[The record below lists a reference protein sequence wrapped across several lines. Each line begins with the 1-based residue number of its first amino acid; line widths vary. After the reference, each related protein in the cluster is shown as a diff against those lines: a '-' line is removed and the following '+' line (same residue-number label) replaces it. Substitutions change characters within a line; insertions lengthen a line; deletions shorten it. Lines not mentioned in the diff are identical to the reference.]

1 MCKISSNTILKK
13 IIKLKG
19 REVIETEDIVA
30 VEKKLNIYVNK
41 KPYAQITYLPGEERE
56 LGVGILFSNKLLNH
70 SSEIDTIDF
79 DCSTTTLH
87 ILLKNKKKQIVKRTP
102 SSHPV
107 YLADLEQARSLFFS
121 KTENFKKTGCV
132 HSCLILSKTFKEL
145 AFGEDIGRHN
155 AFDKAIGKLLLD
167 NTLNNAHIGIV
178 SSRISFEIIQ
188 KAITLGLG
196 VLAGVSAPT
205 SLSIDL
211 AQNSYITLIGFFRE
225 NRMNIY
231 THGERIVISDH

>member
-1 MCKISSNTILKK
+1 M
-13 IIKLKG
+13 
-19 REVIETEDIVA
+19 
-30 VEKKLNIYVNK
+30 
-41 KPYAQITYLPGEERE
+41 
-56 LGVGILFSNKLLNH
+56 
-70 SSEIDTIDF
+70 
-79 DCSTTTLH
+79 
-87 ILLKNKKKQIVKRTP
+87 
-102 SSHPV
+102 
-107 YLADLEQARSLFFS
+107 
-121 KTENFKKTGCV
+121 